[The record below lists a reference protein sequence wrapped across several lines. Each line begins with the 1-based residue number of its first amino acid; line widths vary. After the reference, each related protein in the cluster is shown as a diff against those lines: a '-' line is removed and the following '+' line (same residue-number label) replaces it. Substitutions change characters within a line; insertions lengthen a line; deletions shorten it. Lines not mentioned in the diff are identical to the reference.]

1 MLYDYQCHAC
11 GHVQEELHSHT
22 ELNTFQFTCKACGF
36 TGGHRLLTAPKL
48 VSIGSIDNNV
58 FLGGNL
64 TKFDTLNGK
73 PKNKGKV
80 ISNQYRNT
88 TPE

>member
-1 MLYDYQCHAC
+1 MLYDYKCKKC
-11 GHVQEELHSHT
+11 SYVQEEYHKHT
-22 ELNTFQFTCKACGF
+22 ELNTFKFECKECGF
-36 TGGHRLLTAPKL
+36 TDGERLLSSPKL

-64 TKFDTLNGK
+64 TKLDTLNGK
-73 PKNKGKV
+73 PKKQKLV
-80 ISNQYRNT
+80 SNQFRNT

>member
-11 GHVQEELHSHT
+11 GNIQEEYHKHT
-22 ELNTFQFTCKACGF
+22 ELNTFQFKCNACGF
-36 TGGHRLLTAPKL
+36 EGGERLLSAPKL

-64 TKFDTLNGK
+64 TKMDTLNGK
-73 PKNKGKV
+73 RKSKKV

>member
-1 MLYDYQCHAC
+1 MLYDYKCHAC
-11 GHVQEELHSHT
+11 GSVQEEYHKHT
-22 ELNTFQFTCKACGF
+22 ELNTFQFTCKDCGF
-36 TGGHRLLTAPKL
+36 TGGERLLSAPKL
-48 VSIGSIDNNV
+48 VSIGAIDNNI

-64 TKFDTLNGK
+64 TKMDTLNGK
-73 PKNKGKV
+73 PKKQKV